1 MECGKSV
8 QTTTYTNKPGAGVLL
23 QYCCAILCRCWT
35 VSGRRILKTL
45 HYCRKCLRSL
55 PVVRS
60 AVLAAGRD
68 LLRQDII
75 VGEMMSEGMPVVEVM
90 NISKK
95 FGGTQALKDVSI
107 AFYPGEFHA
116 IMGENGAGKS
126 TLMNIIG
133 GVYKQDNGEI
143 IINGEQVDIDS
154 PHESQ
159 RLGIGFVHQEIALC
173 THVSVIENIILG
185 MEDKHHMLKKNFG
198 KELLDKTLGLFNTSI
213 DPLEKVANLTTSY
226 QQIVEIAKAL
236 AADSKLIIFDEP
248 TSSLTEA
255 ETETLFK
262 VIKHL
267 KSEGIAIV
275 YISHRMNEVFTYSDK
290 VSVLRD
296 GCIIDTLRTADTRE
310 DIVVRK
316 MVGRELSKAYP
327 PKAGEKLAGAKEILR
342 VEGLSS
348 EDGGFSDISF
358 SLHENE
364 IFGIAGLVGAG
375 RSEVVKTIC
384 GLIRKDSG
392 TITHLGEN
400 IEFKNYQQAIDH
412 GIVYLTEDR
421 KVEGL
426 FLDYSIAMNMSALDL
441 SNISSRTILNKKAE
455 RRESGRYIKKLS
467 VRCRGPEQKVGSLSG
482 GNQQKVLLSKL
493 LAVKPRI
500 IILDEPTRGI
510 DIGAKLEIHH
520 LIRELANSGV
530 GVIVISS
537 ELPEV
542 IGSCDRVMVMYE
554 GRQSGFL
561 QSDELSEEA
570 IIHLASGL
578 EWNEKTEK

>member
-1 MECGKSV
+1 MD
-8 QTTTYTNKPGAGVLL
+8 
-23 QYCCAILCRCWT
+23 
-35 VSGRRILKTL
+35 KT
-45 HYCRKCLRSL
+45 
-55 PVVRS
+55 
-60 AVLAAGRD
+60 
-68 LLRQDII
+68 
-75 VGEMMSEGMPVVEVM
+75 EPVVEVK
-90 NISKK
+90 NISKR
-95 FGGTQALKDVSI
+95 FGGTQALKDVSL

-143 IINGEQVDIDS
+143 FINGKPVKIGS

-159 RLGIGFVHQEIALC
+159 RRGIGFVHQEIALC

-198 KELLDKTLGLFNTSI
+198 KELLEKTLGLFDTTIN
-213 DPLEKVANLTTSY
+213 PNEKVANLTTSY
-226 QQIVEIAKAL
+226 QQIVEIARAL
-236 AADSKLIIFDEP
+236 AADSRLIIFDEP
-248 TSSLTEA
+248 TSSLTES
-255 ETETLFK
+255 ETEALFK
-262 VIKHL
+262 VIAQL
-267 KSEGIAIV
+267 KKESIAIV

-290 VSVLRD
+290 VSILRD
-296 GCIIDTLRTADTRE
+296 GCIIDTLTTADTRE
-310 DIVVRK
+310 DVVVTK

-327 PKAGEKLAGAKEILR
+327 PKAGDKLKNAKEILK
-342 VEGLSS
+342 VENLTS
-348 EDGGFSDISF
+348 EDGGFENISF
-358 SLHENE
+358 TLHENE
-364 IFGIAGLVGAG
+364 ILGIAGLVGAG

-384 GLIRKDSG
+384 GLIQKNSGKITFKDK
-392 TITHLGEN
+392 EVD
-400 IEFKNYQQAIDH
+400 FANYQQSIDA

-426 FLDYSIAMNMSALDL
+426 FLDYSIAKNMSAMSL
-441 SNISSRTILNKKAE
+441 SNVSSRTILNPKKE
-455 RRESGRYIKKLS
+455 KMESGRFIKKLS
-467 VRCRGPEQKVGSLSG
+467 VRCSGAEQKVGSLSG

-493 LAVKPRI
+493 LAVKPRL

-510 DIGAKLEIHH
+510 DIGAKLEIHR
-520 LIRELANSGV
+520 LIRELANGGV
-530 GVIVISS
+530 GVLMISS

-554 GRQSGFL
+554 GKQSGFL

-578 EWNEKTEK
+578 KWNDLSNNVGEKSNA